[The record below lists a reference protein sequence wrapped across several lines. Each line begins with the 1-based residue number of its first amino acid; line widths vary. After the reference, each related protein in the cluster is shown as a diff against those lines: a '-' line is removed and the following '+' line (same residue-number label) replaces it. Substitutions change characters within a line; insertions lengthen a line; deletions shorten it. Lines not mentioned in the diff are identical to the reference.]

1 MKNISAYIAKDV
13 CLRMAEEIR
22 AAGGNEV
29 FFLGYLDDDLIVHD
43 VVPTARGNEA
53 AVPAV
58 MQAAREADVVIHNHP
73 SGPLTPSDADLSIA
87 ARLADFSVA
96 FYIVNNRVDDLYVVV
111 EPFAPTEC
119 KPLEAEAIT
128 ALLAPNGPI
137 AKQLPDYEIRP
148 QQAEMIRAVIR
159 AFNEN
164 LALAVEAGTGTGKT
178 LAYLLPAIYWAK
190 QNKERVVISTNTINL
205 QEQLIKKD
213 IPLLQKT
220 LPVEFEAVLVK
231 GRSNYVCLRKV
242 DEIAGELDLG
252 LEDDEYEE
260 LQDLIRWARASQD
273 GSKADLTYIPS
284 NDVWERIAAEGDAC
298 THAKCLHFRDCFVNK
313 ARRRAGRA
321 DILVVNH
328 HLLFADLAIRRQT
341 GSFQDAA
348 VLPPYQR
355 IIFDEA
361 HHIEDVAT
369 NYFGSQV
376 TRAGLQRILHR
387 LHHRKKNLEKGFL
400 HTLRSRVLKHHNELP
415 PALSESLVT
424 TVRDKLAPNADSLLE
439 SMHFAMDRLF
449 ETVFAHTPE
458 EGDNERKIRLLPQT
472 VDSLF
477 VETGLADLFRDL
489 MQSLRLYAVDLLR
502 FCEEAK
508 KLRAFVQEDWEALTI
523 DIEAQ
528 AERLAAAADILQQI
542 LFQESETE
550 IRWIETAPRKVG
562 RPIVRLQISPL
573 EVKSIMKEAV
583 FEAYKTVVMTSAT
596 LTVEQSF
603 AFWAQ
608 RIGFSALPN
617 SRRSELLLPSPFDF
631 ERQVLLCVPTDMP
644 DPRDSGF
651 AEALSKAVFKAV
663 SITQGRAFILF
674 TSYSLLNQTYR
685 RLKESLELIGIQ
697 ALKQGDLNRH
707 ELLRQFRQDKTS
719 VLFGTDSFW
728 EGVDVQGDALENVII
743 TRLPFQVP
751 SEPIIQ
757 ARYEAIEAAGGN
769 AFMDYA
775 VPLAV
780 LKFKQG
786 FGRLIRHKND
796 RGCVISFDKRIVE
809 KTYGTRFLNSLP
821 QCRTVIGPSELVFA
835 ELKLFFNN

>member
-43 VVPTARGNEA
+43 VIAAARGNEA

-111 EPFAPTEC
+111 EPFVPTEC
-119 KPLEAEAIT
+119 KPLDAEAIT

-190 QNKERVVISTNTINL
+190 QNKERVVVSTNTINL

-213 IPLLQKT
+213 LPLLQKT
-220 LPVEFEAVLVK
+220 LPIGFDAVLVK

-242 DEIAGELDLG
+242 DEIAGEFDFG
-252 LEDDEYEE
+252 LDDEEHEE
-260 LQDLIRWARASQD
+260 LQELIRWARASQD
-273 GSKADLTYIPS
+273 GSKADLAYIPS
-284 NDVWERIAAEGDAC
+284 NDVWERIAAESDAC

-313 ARRRAGRA
+313 ARRRAARA
-321 DILVVNH
+321 EILVVNH

-376 TRAGLQRILHR
+376 TRSGLQRILYR
-387 LHHRKKNLEKGFL
+387 LHHRKKNLEKGYL
-400 HTLRSRVLKHHNELP
+400 HTLRLRILKHSGKLP
-415 PALSESLVT
+415 AELSETLVAE
-424 TVRDKLAPNADSLLE
+424 VHNKLAPNADSLLE
-439 SMHFAMDRLF
+439 SIHYAMDRLF
-449 ETVFAHTPE
+449 EVVFAHTPE

-472 VDSLF
+472 VDALF
-477 VETGLADLFRDL
+477 VETGLADLFREM
-489 MQSLRLYAVDLLR
+489 MQALRLYAVDLLR
-502 FCEEAK
+502 FCGETK
-508 KLRAFVQEDWEALTI
+508 KLRAYVQEDWEALTI

-573 EVKSIMKEAV
+573 EVKGILKEAV
-583 FEAYKTVVMTSAT
+583 FDSYKTVVMTSAT
-596 LTVEQSF
+596 LTVENSF

-608 RIGFSALPN
+608 RIGFYSLPN
-617 SRRSELLLPSPFDF
+617 TRRNELQLPSPFDF

-685 RLKESLELIGIQ
+685 RLKESLELTGIQ

-757 ARYEAIEAAGGN
+757 ARYEAIETAGGN

-809 KTYGTRFLNSLP
+809 KAYGKRFLNSLP

-835 ELKLFFNN
+835 ELKLFFQ

>member
-43 VVPTARGNEA
+43 VVPAARGNEA

-119 KPLEAEAIT
+119 KPLAAEAIT

-273 GSKADLTYIPS
+273 GSKADLAYIPS

-387 LHHRKKNLEKGFL
+387 LHHRKKNIEKGYL
-400 HTLRSRVLKHHNELP
+400 HTLRFRVLKHHGELP
-415 PALSESLVT
+415 PALSESLIT

-449 ETVFAHTPE
+449 ETVFALTPE

-472 VDSLF
+472 IDSLF
-477 VETGLADLFRDL
+477 VETGLAELFRDL

-508 KLRAFVQEDWEALTI
+508 KLRAYVQEDWEALTI

-542 LFQESETE
+542 LFQESDTE

-573 EVKSIMKEAV
+573 EVKGIMKEAV

-603 AFWAQ
+603 SFWAQ
-608 RIGFSALPN
+608 RIGFSALPS

-757 ARYEAIEAAGGN
+757 ARYEAIETAGGN

-796 RGCVISFDKRIVE
+796 RGCVISFDKRVVE
-809 KTYGTRFLNSLP
+809 KAYGKRFLNSLP

-835 ELKLFFNN
+835 ELKLFFHN